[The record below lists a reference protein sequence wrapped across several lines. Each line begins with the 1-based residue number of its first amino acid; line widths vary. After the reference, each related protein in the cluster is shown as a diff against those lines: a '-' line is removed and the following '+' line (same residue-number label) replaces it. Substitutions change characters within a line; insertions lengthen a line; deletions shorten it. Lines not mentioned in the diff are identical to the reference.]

1 MKKIGLLSDTHSWI
15 YPGIFEFFRDCDELW
30 HAGDIG
36 NLQTYD
42 ELAAF
47 KPIRAVFGNIDG
59 HELRNVCP
67 EIQLF
72 KCEGFKVLIK
82 HIGGYPGRYDRSV
95 KDMLRSEQP
104 DIFISGHSHILKIM
118 HDSANQVFHMNPGS
132 AGKYGLHDKITC
144 IRFSLEG
151 REIKEMEI
159 LEKDRKA
166 L

>member
-1 MKKIGLLSDTHSWI
+1 MKKIGLLSDTHSWV
-15 YPGIFEFFRDCDELW
+15 YPGIFEFFKNCDELW

-42 ELAAF
+42 KLAAF
-47 KPIRAVFGNIDG
+47 KPIRAVYGNIDG
-59 HELRNVCP
+59 HEVRNACP

-72 KCEGFKVLIK
+72 SCEGFKVLIK

-95 KDMLRSEQP
+95 IDRLKAEKP

-118 HDSANQVFHMNPGS
+118 HDKQNELFHMNPGA
-132 AGKYGLHDKITC
+132 AGKYGLHTKITC
-144 IRFSLEG
+144 IRFSLESG
-151 REIKEMEI
+151 EIQDMEI
-159 LEKDRKA
+159 LDKDRKV